1 MTQAA
6 LAERVGL
13 QSKMVSLIESGDA
26 APSLSTLAAIAEAL
40 GTPITM
46 LFEAERVVVTPS
58 NDQEARLLDA
68 FGKLTADDR
77 ATISQLVE
85 RLARK

>member
-1 MTQAA
+1 
-6 LAERVGL
+6 
-13 QSKMVSLIESGDA
+13 MVSLIESGDA